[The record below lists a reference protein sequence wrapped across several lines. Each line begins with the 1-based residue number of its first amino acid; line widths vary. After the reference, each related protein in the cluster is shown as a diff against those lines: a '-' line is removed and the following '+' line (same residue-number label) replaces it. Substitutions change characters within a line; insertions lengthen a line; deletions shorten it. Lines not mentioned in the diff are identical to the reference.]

1 MIALP
6 SARTPSMRLPKPVRT
21 SRAPLA
27 IASDGTVIVNAV
39 TLTTNDSLDAVIE
52 AAKAAGGTVFVGVA
66 MSPGEVNQALHQLDD
81 AAAEIAAR
89 VGAGRRR

>member
-1 MIALP
+1 M
-6 SARTPSMRLPKPVRT
+6 KPART

-27 IASDGTVIVNAV
+27 VASDGSVFVNAV

-66 MSPGEVNQALHQLDD
+66 MSPGEVNQALRQLDD
-81 AAAEIAAR
+81 MAAEIAAT
-89 VGAGRRR
+89 VGARRVR